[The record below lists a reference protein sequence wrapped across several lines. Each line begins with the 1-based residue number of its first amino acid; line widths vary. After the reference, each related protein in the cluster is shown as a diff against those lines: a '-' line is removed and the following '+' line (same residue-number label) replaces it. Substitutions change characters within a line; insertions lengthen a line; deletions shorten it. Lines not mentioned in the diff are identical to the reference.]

1 MALHKHARD
10 LPTLLGTSFHHVL
23 HPTPARNLSQCL
35 HDLIEALLLPSESLT
50 AFLLYSFD
58 VPLDFLLRDLDK
70 NTFEVVAVPSYPKL
84 PQPC

>member
-1 MALHKHARD
+1 MRCRKES
-10 LPTLLGTSFHHVL
+10 PTRIEATRASYRLSILKTDQLLL
-23 HPTPARNLSQCL
+23 L